1 MFTIKCKFRSNP
13 TRDPWNYQH
22 NCNSYCEAP
31 RLQAQH
37 AQLQQYSMARVYSAP
52 VWIWFSV
59 SYLRHS
65 IGSLKLKQSIAC
77 NKCRTKN
84 VTIHVHNWT
93 CFFELSWMQKV
104 NVYSI
109 VSFKK
114 DKKNLHCLRLPTSK
128 NIAKTGDWFYYEVT
142 VISTEKMLQIHD
154 RCFKSQRTPCH
165 KYTLGGPEPMWH
177 SLAGCGCCTTG
188 ARNTRRLMPWLN
200 TWCLIPITGL
210 CLYIAEPKHKWMES
224 YLTE

>member
-1 MFTIKCKFRSNP
+1 MITNQKAVVSEVSCYPMFTIKCKFRSNP
-13 TRDPWNYQH
+13 TRDPRNYQH

-37 AQLQQYSMARVYSAP
+37 VQLQQYSMARVYSAP

-59 SYLRHS
+59 SSLRHS
-65 IGSLKLKQSIAC
+65 IGSLKLKQNIAC
-77 NKCRTKN
+77 NECRTKN

-114 DKKNLHCLRLPTSK
+114 IKRISIACDCLLPKISLK
-128 NIAKTGDWFYYEVT
+128 PVTGFTMKLWL
-142 VISTEKMLQIHD
+142 SAQR
-154 RCFKSQRTPCH
+154 RCY
-165 KYTLGGPEPMWH
+165 KYTTDA
-177 SLAGCGCCTTG
+177 SS
-188 ARNTRRLMPWLN
+188 
-200 TWCLIPITGL
+200 
-210 CLYIAEPKHKWMES
+210 PKGHPVTS
-224 YLTE
+224 IL